1 VVTADEIKKNIE
13 EKWVEFL
20 HANTA
25 KLSLKTLVGATP
37 PSVFVGRFG
46 YPKVKVGP
54 MVSPLHGNTKILDM
68 PEMWTGKTI
77 GDIINFFSSRSSL
90 RLIDAYVYLIYKSGS
105 IPYDNK
111 RFFYSCVHKYN
122 ANYCRNI

>member
-13 EKWVEFL
+13 VKWVEFL
-20 HANTA
+20 QANSA

-54 MVSPLHGNTKILDM
+54 MVSLLHGNTKILDM

-77 GDIINFFSSRSSL
+77 GDIIN
-90 RLIDAYVYLIYKSGS
+90 Y
-105 IPYDNK
+105 
-111 RFFYSCVHKYN
+111 RFL
-122 ANYCRNI
+122 